1 MDTTAEVQVYEYTAR
16 LADGTTAEL
25 VICHDEVANYST
37 ARCGKIN
44 PTGLRYYESQLA
56 LGVMQGGL
64 LEALHYV
71 KADPQL
77 ATWNAGKPIQWQEID
92 HG

>member
-1 MDTTAEVQVYEYTAR
+1 MDVQVYEYTAE

-25 VICHDEVANYST
+25 VICYDEVANYST

-56 LGVMQGGL
+56 LGVMQGGI

-71 KADPQL
+71 KAEPQVL
-77 ATWNAGKPIQWQEID
+77 TWNGGQPIQWEEIS